1 MQSNTEN
8 TALVLFRVG
17 PVLCCAPAQPVQSII
32 SPPELTRNPGASEAR
47 PGIFHHADR
56 TIQVSDLRVQFGIPE
71 NQRKTPGRLIITE
84 QEDSSVAFWVDDIIE
99 VIQSPEKGWGKLP
112 PYIPRGIF
120 GKTLLLNDQI
130 HLYVEI
136 GKLCDLPEG
145 KYLSQYLTQFAS
157 NDDSSDKADTAA
169 ENKNTTNTVARAS
182 SNTVPENKPDKA
194 IQEEASSLIKND
206 SPAENNVSTPSA
218 TLSENKITH
227 KESVSPQQRPE
238 RDNMDNLS
246 IDNDVIEKPEHTLVD
261 IQKTEGQNAIEID
274 TSTPTD
280 LSEVT
285 PVSEPNKAEKHIES
299 TDKPQ
304 SEEKVNVIPSQPE
317 PPDYPIEPQV
327 ITSIDKHNESVN
339 DNIDIITPDENKK
352 PDQGITKKASED
364 SPPTVNES
372 APISSSTPVLQ
383 KKKTTYDLHDKHD
396 LVPEKKQQPPEEKEK
411 PVPIVL
417 ISLLVLLL
425 TSLGTAAYFYFF
437 TDVFSEKEKK
447 DSVSPIEQYSRNDE
461 ATSVLEKLDAV
472 KPTPVTE
479 NTDSVDSPVDNIA
492 EGADKHTIN
501 KTESEDEAPPN
512 IASSQEAEESTLKS
526 DDKNSQY
533 SARIKPDDNGV
544 TIEINA
550 PEEEPVLQNTTPDNE
565 NQTQESQETT
575 AGDDISHKVTESEP
589 GIKITVKQENSNKSA
604 KEVVHIVVK
613 GDTLWAIAKH
623 YVNNP
628 YQYPELARLSNIKNP
643 DRIYPGNRVR
653 IIHKP
658 SDSKR

>member
-1 MQSNTEN
+1 
-8 TALVLFRVG
+8 
-17 PVLCCAPAQPVQSII
+17 
-32 SPPELTRNPGASEAR
+32 
-47 PGIFHHADR
+47 
-56 TIQVSDLRVQFGIPE
+56 
-71 NQRKTPGRLIITE
+71 
-84 QEDSSVAFWVDDIIE
+84 
-99 VIQSPEKGWGKLP
+99 
-112 PYIPRGIF
+112 
-120 GKTLLLNDQI
+120 
-130 HLYVEI
+130 
-136 GKLCDLPEG
+136 
-145 KYLSQYLTQFAS
+145 
-157 NDDSSDKADTAA
+157 
-169 ENKNTTNTVARAS
+169 
-182 SNTVPENKPDKA
+182 
-194 IQEEASSLIKND
+194 
-206 SPAENNVSTPSA
+206 
-218 TLSENKITH
+218 
-227 KESVSPQQRPE
+227 
-238 RDNMDNLS
+238 
-246 IDNDVIEKPEHTLVD
+246 
-261 IQKTEGQNAIEID
+261 
-274 TSTPTD
+274 
-280 LSEVT
+280 
-285 PVSEPNKAEKHIES
+285 
-299 TDKPQ
+299 
-304 SEEKVNVIPSQPE
+304 
-317 PPDYPIEPQV
+317 
-327 ITSIDKHNESVN
+327 
-339 DNIDIITPDENKK
+339 
-352 PDQGITKKASED
+352 
-364 SPPTVNES
+364 
-372 APISSSTPVLQ
+372 
-383 KKKTTYDLHDKHD
+383 
-396 LVPEKKQQPPEEKEK
+396 
-411 PVPIVL
+411 
-417 ISLLVLLL
+417 
-425 TSLGTAAYFYFF
+425 
-437 TDVFSEKEKK
+437 
-447 DSVSPIEQYSRNDE
+447 RNDE
-461 ATSVLEKLDAV
+461 ATSDLEKLDAV